1 MKHKVGKDNTVAR
14 FIGIDVSKQWL
25 DVASSRERE
34 TRRFTNDGVGQEQLS
49 AWLLSLGPELIVME
63 ATGGFETRAA
73 TTLAASG
80 LVLAV
85 VNPRHVRDFARAFG
99 ILAKTDRIDAS
110 VLAAFAEKVHPPVRP
125 LPDEDRRELIDL
137 VDRRRQLVTMRAEEK
152 TRLSQATAS
161 ARQDIKEH
169 IDWLNERLRR
179 LDIDLTAKLRSSSV
193 WKAKEEILI
202 SVPGVGRITVATL
215 LARLPELGALNRRAI
230 AALTGLAPFARD
242 SGQYRGHR
250 MIWGGRAD
258 VRSVL
263 YMAAVSAARINPVIR
278 SFYLRLKQAGK
289 PSKVAL
295 TACMRKLLT
304 ILNTMLRNNQPWQVS
319 STQTI

>member
-1 MKHKVGKDNTVAR
+1 MKHKVGKDNTLAR

-25 DVASSRERE
+25 DVATLPERE
-34 TRRFTNDGVGQEQLS
+34 TRRFSNDGAGQEQLG
-49 AWLLSLGPELIVME
+49 AWLVQLAPELIVME
-63 ATGGFETRAA
+63 ATGGFETRVA
-73 TTLAASG
+73 TVLAAEG
-80 LVLAV
+80 LALAV

-110 VLAAFAEKVHPPVRP
+110 VLATFAEKVHPPVRP

-169 IDWLNERLRR
+169 IEWLDERLRR
-179 LDIDLTAKLRSSSV
+179 LDIDLTAKLRSSSL

-202 SVPGVGRITVATL
+202 SVPGVGRVTVLTL

-230 AALTGLAPFARD
+230 AALTGVAPFARD
-242 SGQYRGHR
+242 SGQHRGRR

-263 YMAAVSAARINPVIR
+263 YMAAVSAARINPVIK

-289 PSKVAL
+289 PAKVAL

-304 ILNTMLRNNQPWQVS
+304 ILNTMLRNNQSWHAP
-319 STQTI
+319 TT

>member
-1 MKHKVGKDNTVAR
+1 MKHKVGKDNTLAR

-25 DVASSRERE
+25 DVATLPERE
-34 TRRFTNDGVGQEQLS
+34 TRRFSNDGAGQEQLG
-49 AWLLSLGPELIVME
+49 AWLIQLAPELIVME
-63 ATGGFETRAA
+63 ATGGFETRVA
-73 TTLAASG
+73 TALAAEG
-80 LVLAV
+80 LALAV

-169 IDWLNERLRR
+169 IEWLDERLRR
-179 LDIDLTAKLRSSSV
+179 LDIDLTAKLRSSSL

-202 SVPGVGRITVATL
+202 SVPGVGRVTVLTL

-230 AALTGLAPFARD
+230 AALTGVAPFARD
-242 SGQYRGHR
+242 SGQHRGRR

-263 YMAAVSAARINPVIR
+263 YMAAVTAARINPVIK

-289 PSKVAL
+289 PAKVAL

-304 ILNTMLRNNQPWQVS
+304 ILNTMLRTNQSWHAP
-319 STQTI
+319 TT

>member
-1 MKHKVGKDNTVAR
+1 MKHKVGKDNTLAR

-25 DVASSRERE
+25 DVATLPERE
-34 TRRFTNDGVGQEQLS
+34 TRRFSNDGAGQEQLG
-49 AWLLSLGPELIVME
+49 AWLVQLAPELIVME
-63 ATGGFETRAA
+63 ATGGFETRVA
-73 TTLAASG
+73 TVLAAEG
-80 LVLAV
+80 LALAV

-110 VLAAFAEKVHPPVRP
+110 VLATFAEKVHPPVRP

-169 IDWLNERLRR
+169 IEWLDERLRR
-179 LDIDLTAKLRSSSV
+179 LDIDLTAKLRSSSL

-202 SVPGVGRITVATL
+202 SVPGVGRVTVFTL

-230 AALTGLAPFARD
+230 AALTGVAPFARD
-242 SGQYRGHR
+242 SGQHRGRR

-263 YMAAVSAARINPVIR
+263 YMAAVSAARINPVIK

-289 PSKVAL
+289 PAKVAL

-304 ILNTMLRNNQPWQVS
+304 ILNTMLRNNQSWHAP
-319 STQTI
+319 TT

>member
-25 DVASSRERE
+25 DVATLPERE
-34 TRRFTNDGVGQEQLS
+34 TRRFSNDGAGQEQLG
-49 AWLLSLGPELIVME
+49 AWLIQLAPELIVME
-63 ATGGFETRAA
+63 ATGGFETRVA
-73 TTLAASG
+73 TALAAEG
-80 LVLAV
+80 LALAV

-169 IDWLNERLRR
+169 IEWLDERLRR
-179 LDIDLTAKLRSSSV
+179 LDIDLTAKLRSSSL

-202 SVPGVGRITVATL
+202 SVPGVGRVTVLTL

-230 AALTGLAPFARD
+230 AALTGVAPFARD
-242 SGQYRGHR
+242 SGQHRGRR

-263 YMAAVSAARINPVIR
+263 YMAAVTAARINPVIK

-289 PSKVAL
+289 PAKVAL

-304 ILNTMLRNNQPWQVS
+304 ILNTMLRTNQSWHAP
-319 STQTI
+319 TT

>member
-25 DVASSRERE
+25 DVATLPERE
-34 TRRFTNDGVGQEQLS
+34 TRRFSNDGAGQEQLG
-49 AWLLSLGPELIVME
+49 AWLIQLAPELIVME
-63 ATGGFETRAA
+63 ATGGFETRVA
-73 TTLAASG
+73 TALAAEG
-80 LVLAV
+80 LALAV

-169 IDWLNERLRR
+169 IEWLDERLRR
-179 LDIDLTAKLRSSSV
+179 LDIDLTAKLRSSSL

-202 SVPGVGRITVATL
+202 SVPGVGRVTVFTL

-230 AALTGLAPFARD
+230 AALTGVAPFARD
-242 SGQYRGHR
+242 SGQHRGRR

-263 YMAAVSAARINPVIR
+263 YMAAVSAARINPVIK
-278 SFYLRLKQAGK
+278 SFYLRLKQADK
-289 PSKVAL
+289 PAKVAL

-304 ILNTMLRNNQPWQVS
+304 ILNTMLRTNQSWHAP
-319 STQTI
+319 TT

>member
-25 DVASSRERE
+25 DVATLPERE
-34 TRRFTNDGVGQEQLS
+34 TRRFTNDGAGQEQLG
-49 AWLLSLGPELIVME
+49 AWLIQLAPELIVME
-63 ATGGFETRAA
+63 ATGGFETRVA
-73 TTLAASG
+73 TALAAEG
-80 LVLAV
+80 LALAV

-169 IDWLNERLRR
+169 IEWLDERLRR
-179 LDIDLTAKLRSSSV
+179 LDIDLTAKLRSSSL

-202 SVPGVGRITVATL
+202 SVPGVGRVTVLTL

-230 AALTGLAPFARD
+230 AALTGVAPFARD
-242 SGQYRGHR
+242 SGQHRGRR

-263 YMAAVSAARINPVIR
+263 YMAAVTAARINPVIK

-289 PSKVAL
+289 PAKVAL

-304 ILNTMLRNNQPWQVS
+304 ILNTMLRTNQSWHAP
-319 STQTI
+319 TT

>member
-25 DVASSRERE
+25 DLATLPERE
-34 TRRFTNDGVGQEQLS
+34 TRRFSNDGAGQEQLG
-49 AWLLSLGPELIVME
+49 AWLIQLAPELIVME
-63 ATGGFETRAA
+63 ATGGFETRV
-73 TTLAASG
+73 TTALAAEG
-80 LVLAV
+80 LALAV

-169 IDWLNERLRR
+169 IEWLDERLRR
-179 LDIDLTAKLRSSSV
+179 LDIDLTAKLRSSSL

-202 SVPGVGRITVATL
+202 SVPGVGRVTVFTL

-230 AALTGLAPFARD
+230 AALTGVAPFARD
-242 SGQYRGHR
+242 SGQHRGRR

-263 YMAAVSAARINPVIR
+263 YMAAVTAARINPV
-278 SFYLRLKQAGK
+278 
-289 PSKVAL
+289 SKVFTCAL
-295 TACMRKLLT
+295 SKPANPRRWRSPPVCA
-304 ILNTMLRNNQPWQVS
+304 NY
-319 STQTI
+319 

>member
-25 DVASSRERE
+25 DVATLPERE
-34 TRRFTNDGVGQEQLS
+34 TRRFGNDNAGQEQLG
-49 AWLLSLGPELIVME
+49 AWLIQLAPELIVME
-63 ATGGFETRAA
+63 ATGGFETRVA
-73 TTLAASG
+73 TALAAEG
-80 LVLAV
+80 LALAV

-152 TRLSQATAS
+152 TRLSQSTAS

-169 IDWLNERLRR
+169 IEWLDERLRR
-179 LDIDLTAKLRSSSV
+179 LDIDLTAKLRSSSL

-202 SVPGVGRITVATL
+202 SVPGVGRVTVFTL

-230 AALTGLAPFARD
+230 AALTGVAPFARD
-242 SGQYRGHR
+242 SGQHRGRR

-263 YMAAVSAARINPVIR
+263 YMAAVSAARINPVIK

-289 PSKVAL
+289 PAKVAL

-304 ILNTMLRNNQPWQVS
+304 ILNTMLRNNQSWNAP
-319 STQTI
+319 TT

>member
-1 MKHKVGKDNTVAR
+1 
-14 FIGIDVSKQWL
+14 
-25 DVASSRERE
+25 
-34 TRRFTNDGVGQEQLS
+34 
-49 AWLLSLGPELIVME
+49 
-63 ATGGFETRAA
+63 
-73 TTLAASG
+73 LA
-80 LVLAV
+80 LAV

-169 IDWLNERLRR
+169 IEWLDERLRR
-179 LDIDLTAKLRSSSV
+179 LDIDLTAKLRSSSL

-202 SVPGVGRITVATL
+202 SVPGVGRVTVFTL

-230 AALTGLAPFARD
+230 AALTGVAPFARD
-242 SGQYRGHR
+242 SGQHRGRR

-263 YMAAVSAARINPVIR
+263 YMAAVTAARINPVIK

-289 PSKVAL
+289 PAKVAL

-304 ILNTMLRNNQPWQVS
+304 ILNTMLRTNQSWHAP
-319 STQTI
+319 TT

>member
-1 MKHKVGKDNTVAR
+1 MKHKVGKDNTLAR

-25 DVASSRERE
+25 DLATLPERE
-34 TRRFTNDGVGQEQLS
+34 TRRFSNDGAGQEQLG
-49 AWLLSLGPELIVME
+49 AWLIQLAPELIVME
-63 ATGGFETRAA
+63 ATGGFETRVA
-73 TTLAASG
+73 TALAAEG
-80 LVLAV
+80 LALAV

-169 IDWLNERLRR
+169 IEWLDERLRR
-179 LDIDLTAKLRSSSV
+179 LDIDLTAKLRSSSL
-193 WKAKEEILI
+193 WKAKEELLI
-202 SVPGVGRITVATL
+202 SVPGVGRVTVFTL

-230 AALTGLAPFARD
+230 AALTGVAPFARD
-242 SGQYRGHR
+242 SGQHRGRR

-263 YMAAVSAARINPVIR
+263 YMAAVTAARINPVIK

-289 PSKVAL
+289 PAKVAL

-304 ILNTMLRNNQPWQVS
+304 ILNTMLRTNQSWHAP
-319 STQTI
+319 TT

>member
-25 DVASSRERE
+25 DVATLPERE
-34 TRRFTNDGVGQEQLS
+34 TRRFSNDGAGQEQLG
-49 AWLLSLGPELIVME
+49 AWLIQLAPELIVME
-63 ATGGFETRAA
+63 ATGGFETRVA
-73 TTLAASG
+73 TALAAEG
-80 LVLAV
+80 LALAV

-125 LPDEDRRELIDL
+125 LPEEDRRELIDL

-169 IDWLNERLRR
+169 IEWLDERLRR
-179 LDIDLTAKLRSSSV
+179 LDIDLTAKLRSSSL

-202 SVPGVGRITVATL
+202 SVPGVGRVTVFTL

-230 AALTGLAPFARD
+230 AALTGVAPFARD
-242 SGQYRGHR
+242 SGQHRGRR

-263 YMAAVSAARINPVIR
+263 YMAAVSAARINPVIK

-289 PSKVAL
+289 PAKVAL

-304 ILNTMLRNNQPWQVS
+304 ILNTMLRTNQSWHAP
-319 STQTI
+319 TT

>member
-1 MKHKVGKDNTVAR
+1 MKHKVGKDNTLAR

-25 DVASSRERE
+25 DVATLPERE
-34 TRRFTNDGVGQEQLS
+34 TRRFSNDGAGQEQLG
-49 AWLLSLGPELIVME
+49 AWLIQLAPELIVME
-63 ATGGFETRAA
+63 ATGGFETRVA
-73 TTLAASG
+73 TALAAEG
-80 LVLAV
+80 LALAV

-169 IDWLNERLRR
+169 IEWLDERLRR
-179 LDIDLTAKLRSSSV
+179 LDIDLTAKLRSSSL

-202 SVPGVGRITVATL
+202 SVPGVGRVTVFTL

-230 AALTGLAPFARD
+230 AALTGVAPFARD
-242 SGQYRGHR
+242 SGQHRGRR

-263 YMAAVSAARINPVIR
+263 YMAAVSAARINPVIK

-289 PSKVAL
+289 PAKVAL

-304 ILNTMLRNNQPWQVS
+304 ILNTMLRTNQSWHAP
-319 STQTI
+319 TT